1 MTMTKSLTDTEARL
15 ALHEVERGR
24 QRVIDQIG
32 MPAWYGWGLAGCWIL
47 IGMLN
52 DVANA
57 CIVAVATLAF
67 GAVHSAISQRLMG
80 GRRGTSGV
88 KVRADVAGSRVPL
101 IVFGFLIVLAGI
113 TVAAGFAAYADG
125 AEHPG
130 TIASVLVAV
139 MILLGG
145 PRVMA
150 AIRSSARRAAER

>member
-1 MTMTKSLTDTEARL
+1 MTHSLTDAEARL
-15 ALHEVERGR
+15 ALQEVEHGR

-32 MPAWYGWGLAGCWIL
+32 MPGWYWWGLAACWIA
-47 IGMLN
+47 IGFLN

-57 CIVAVATLAF
+57 WIVAVATVTF
-67 GAVHSAISQRLMG
+67 GAVHSAVSQRLLA
-80 GRRGTSGV
+80 GRRRTSGLR
-88 KVRADVAGSRVPL
+88 VRADVAGRQAPV
-101 IVFGFLIVLAGI
+101 IVFGFLVALAGV

-130 TIASVLVAV
+130 TMASILVAV

-150 AIRSSARRAAER
+150 AIRSRARRGSPR

>member
-1 MTMTKSLTDTEARL
+1 MTNSLTDAEARL
-15 ALHEVERGR
+15 ALHEVEQGR

-32 MPAWYGWGLAGCWIL
+32 MPRWYWWGLAACWIVL
-47 IGMLN
+47 GVLN

-57 CIVAVATLAF
+57 WVVAVATVTF
-67 GAVHSAISQRLMG
+67 GAVHSAVSQRLLG
-80 GRRGTSGV
+80 GRRRTTGV
-88 KVRADVAGSRVPL
+88 KVRADVAGRRAPV
-101 IVFGFLIVLAGI
+101 IVFGFLIALAGVTI
-113 TVAAGFAAYADG
+113 AAGFAAYADG

-150 AIRSSARRAAER
+150 AIRAHARAAASK

>member
-1 MTMTKSLTDTEARL
+1 MTEPLTDAEARL

-24 QRVIDQIG
+24 TRVIDQIG
-32 MPAWYGWGLAGCWIL
+32 MPRWYWWGLAACWIVL
-47 IGMLN
+47 GVLN

-57 CIVAVATLAF
+57 WVIAVATVTF
-67 GAVHSAISQRLMG
+67 GALHSAVSQRLLG
-80 GRRGTSGV
+80 GRRRTSGV
-88 KVRADVAGSRVPL
+88 KVRADVAGRRAPV
-101 IVFGFLIVLAGI
+101 IVFGFLIALAGV

-150 AIRSSARRAAER
+150 AIRARARSGAAR

>member
-1 MTMTKSLTDTEARL
+1 MTNPLTDAEARL

-32 MPAWYGWGLAGCWIL
+32 LPRWYWWGLAACWIVL
-47 IGMLN
+47 GVLN

-57 CIVAVATLAF
+57 WVIAVATVTF
-67 GAVHSAISQRLMG
+67 GAIHSAVSQRLLA
-80 GRRGTSGV
+80 GRRRTSRL
-88 KVRADVAGSRVPL
+88 KIRADVTGRRAPV
-101 IVFGFLIVLAGI
+101 IVFGFLIALAGVTI
-113 TVAAGFAAYADG
+113 AAGFAAYADG

-130 TIASVLVAV
+130 TMASVLVAV

-150 AIRSSARRAAER
+150 AIRVRATRATA

>member
-1 MTMTKSLTDTEARL
+1 
-15 ALHEVERGR
+15 
-24 QRVIDQIG
+24 
-32 MPAWYGWGLAGCWIL
+32 
-47 IGMLN
+47 
-52 DVANA
+52 
-57 CIVAVATLAF
+57 
-67 GAVHSAISQRLMG
+67 
-80 GRRGTSGV
+80 
-88 KVRADVAGSRVPL
+88 VPL

>member
-1 MTMTKSLTDTEARL
+1 MSNSLTEAEARL
-15 ALHEVERGR
+15 ALHEVKQGR

-32 MPAWYGWGLAGCWIL
+32 MPQWYWWGLAAGWIVL
-47 IGMLN
+47 GVLN

-57 CIVAVATLAF
+57 WVIAVATITF
-67 GAVHSAISQRLMG
+67 GAVHSAVSQRLLG
-80 GRRGTSGV
+80 GRRRTAGV
-88 KVRADVAGSRVPL
+88 KVRADVAGPRVPV
-101 IVFGFLIVLAGI
+101 IVFGFLIALAGV
-113 TVAAGFAAYADG
+113 TVAAAFAAYADG

-150 AIRSSARRAAER
+150 AIRTRARKSATR

>member
-1 MTMTKSLTDTEARL
+1 MTNSLTDAEARL
-15 ALHEVERGR
+15 ALHEVEQGR

-32 MPAWYGWGLAGCWIL
+32 MPRWYWWGLAACWIVL
-47 IGMLN
+47 GVLN

-57 CIVAVATLAF
+57 WVVAVATVTF
-67 GAVHSAISQRLMG
+67 GAVHSAVSQRLLG
-80 GRRGTSGV
+80 GRRRTTGV
-88 KVRADVAGSRVPL
+88 KVRADVAGRRAPV
-101 IVFGFLIVLAGI
+101 IVFSFLIALAGVTI
-113 TVAAGFAAYADG
+113 AAGFAAYADG

-150 AIRSSARRAAER
+150 AIRAHARRAASK

>member
-1 MTMTKSLTDTEARL
+1 MTNSLTDAEARL
-15 ALHEVERGR
+15 ALHEVEQGR

-32 MPAWYGWGLAGCWIL
+32 MPRWYWWGLAACWIVL
-47 IGMLN
+47 GVLN

-57 CIVAVATLAF
+57 WVVAVATVTF
-67 GAVHSAISQRLMG
+67 GAVHSAVSQRLLG
-80 GRRGTSGV
+80 GRRRTTGV
-88 KVRADVAGSRVPL
+88 KVRADVAGRRAPV
-101 IVFGFLIVLAGI
+101 IVFGFLIALAGVTI
-113 TVAAGFAAYADG
+113 AAGFAAYADG

-150 AIRSSARRAAER
+150 AIRAHARRAASK

>member
-1 MTMTKSLTDTEARL
+1 MTEPLTDAEARL

-24 QRVIDQIG
+24 QRVVDQIG
-32 MPAWYGWGLAGCWIL
+32 MPRWYWWGLASCWIVL
-47 IGMLN
+47 GVLN

-57 CIVAVATLAF
+57 WVVALATITF
-67 GAVHSAISQRLMG
+67 GAVHSAISQWLLG
-80 GRRGTSGV
+80 GRRRTSGV
-88 KVRADVAGSRVPL
+88 MVRAEVAGRRAPV
-101 IVFGFLIVLAGI
+101 IVFGFLIALAGV

-150 AIRSSARRAAER
+150 AIRARARGTATG